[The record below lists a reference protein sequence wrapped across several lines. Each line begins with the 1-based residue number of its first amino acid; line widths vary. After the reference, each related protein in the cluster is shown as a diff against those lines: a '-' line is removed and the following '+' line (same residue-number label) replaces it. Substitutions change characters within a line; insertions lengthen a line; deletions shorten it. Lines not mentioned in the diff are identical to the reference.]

1 MTETDSRPSLLIGVI
16 GTNTEVGKTWVTAQL
31 LATLKLRGTR
41 VAARKPVQS
50 YSPDEIDTDAAR
62 LAGASG
68 EEVSDICPAHRWYPL
83 ALAPPMAA
91 HALGRGP
98 VWMSEIIKE
107 IQWPEQVDIGFL
119 ETVGGVRSPLAC
131 DGDSLEL
138 LRRVAVDRMLLVA
151 DAKLGTINNV
161 RLTMAAV
168 GATPTIV
175 YLNRFDPDNELHELN
190 RRWLIEQD
198 KLTVITSVHQLVVAI
213 EEASQA
219 ACDHNSARTPKPS
232 CLAR

>member
-1 MTETDSRPSLLIGVI
+1 MTVIDSRPSLLIGVI

-31 LATLKLRGTR
+31 LATLKLRGAR

-50 YSPDEIDTDAAR
+50 YGPDEIDTDAAR

-68 EEVSDICPAHRWYPL
+68 EEVSEICPAHRWYPL

-91 HALGRGP
+91 NALGRGP
-98 VWMSEIIKE
+98 VWMSEIVNE
-107 IQWPEQVDIGFL
+107 IRWPAEVDVGFV

-138 LRRVAVDRMLLVA
+138 LRRLEVDRMLLVA
-151 DAKLGTINNV
+151 DAELGTINAV

-168 GATPTIV
+168 SSTPTIV
-175 YLNRFDPDNELHELN
+175 YLNHFDPNNELHELN
-190 RRWLIEQD
+190 RRWLVDQD
-198 KLTVITSVHQLVVAI
+198 KLTVITDVHSLAVAI
-213 EEASQA
+213 EG
-219 ACDHNSARTPKPS
+219 ACRSSGHHAARTPKPR
-232 CLAR
+232 CCAR

>member
-1 MTETDSRPSLLIGVI
+1 MTVTDARPSLLIGVI
-16 GTNTEVGKTWVTAQL
+16 GTSTEVGKTWVTAQL

-50 YSPDEIDTDAAR
+50 YGPDEIDTDAAR

-68 EEVSDICPAHRWYPL
+68 EEISDICPAHRCYPL
-83 ALAPPMAA
+83 AMAPPMAA

-98 VWMSEIIKE
+98 VWLSELVKE
-107 IQWPEQVDIGFL
+107 IHWPAGVDIGFV
-119 ETVGGVRSPLAC
+119 ETVGGVRSPLAS

-138 LRRVAVDRMLLVA
+138 LRRVQVDRMLLVA
-151 DAKLGTINNV
+151 DAKLGTINSV

-168 GATPTIV
+168 HPTPTMV
-175 YLNRFDPDNELHELN
+175 YLNRFEPDNELHESN

-198 KLTVITSVHQLVVAI
+198 KLSVIVDVHSLALAV
-213 EEASQA
+213 EEA
-219 ACDHNSARTPKPS
+219 CGHNSARTPTPS

>member
-1 MTETDSRPSLLIGVI
+1 MTELDSRPSLLIGVI

-31 LATLKLRGTR
+31 LATLKLRGAR

-50 YSPDEIDTDAAR
+50 YGPDEIDTDAAR

-68 EEVSDICPAHRWYPL
+68 EEVTDICPAHRWYPL

-98 VWMSEIIKE
+98 VWMSEIVRE
-107 IQWPEQVDIGFL
+107 IRWPEKVDIGFL

-138 LRRVAVDRMLLVA
+138 LRRVAVDRMLLIA

-175 YLNRFDPDNELHELN
+175 YLNRFDADNELHELN

-198 KLTVITSVHQLVVAI
+198 QLTVITNVHQLVVAI
-213 EEASQA
+213 EQASQA
-219 ACDHNSARTPKPS
+219 AGDHSSARTPKPS

>member
-1 MTETDSRPSLLIGVI
+1 MTEIDSRPSLLIGVI

-31 LATLKLRGTR
+31 LATLKLRGAR

-50 YSPDEIDTDAAR
+50 YGPDEIDTDAAR

-107 IQWPEQVDIGFL
+107 IRWPADVDIGFV

-131 DGDSLEL
+131 DGDSIDL
-138 LRRVAVDRMLLVA
+138 LSRLGVDRLLLVA
-151 DAKLGTINNV
+151 DAELGTINSV
-161 RLTMAAV
+161 RLTLAAV
-168 GATPTIV
+168 GPTPTVV
-175 YLNRFDPDNELHELN
+175 YLNRFDPDNRLHELN
-190 RRWLIEQD
+190 RRWLIDQD
-198 KLTVITSVHQLVVAI
+198 KLTVITDVHSLAVAI
-213 EEASQA
+213 ED
-219 ACDHNSARTPKPS
+219 ACETA
-232 CLAR
+232 

>member
-1 MTETDSRPSLLIGVI
+1 MTEFDSRPSLLIGVI

-31 LATLKLRGTR
+31 LATLKLRGAR

-50 YSPDEIDTDAAR
+50 YGPDEIDTDAAR

-68 EEVSDICPAHRWYPL
+68 EEVVDICPAHRWYPL

-98 VWMSEIIKE
+98 VWMSEIINE
-107 IQWPEQVDIGFL
+107 LRWPEKVDIGFL

-131 DGDSLEL
+131 DGDSIEL
-138 LRRVAVDRMLLVA
+138 LRRVAVDQMLLVA

-168 GATPTIV
+168 GDVPTIV

-198 KLTVITSVHQLVVAI
+198 KLTVITNVHQLALTI
-213 EEASQA
+213 EEASKA
-219 ACDHNSARTPKPS
+219 AGDHNSARTPTPS
-232 CLAR
+232 RLAR